1 MTIKEKKRKEEKVE
15 EKEEK
20 REQSDLYVHGL
31 IKWVPPLETPDKPL
45 LIIIIYR
52 DM

>member
-31 IKWVPPLETPDKPL
+31 EPPLE
-45 LIIIIYR
+45 I
-52 DM
+52 